1 MSLSAAPMVFSVDVF
16 STDTVAQARN
26 RLASALA
33 KAGKEPAALEARLLL
48 EGACGLT
55 ALELVTRAD
64 ERLDP
69 DAAARLRLFAER
81 RLAGEPVSRIL
92 GQSGFYGLD
101 LLVTPDVLDPRGD
114 TETLVKA
121 ALDFAVTRL
130 GPAPR
135 ILDLGLG
142 SGAILCALLASLPD
156 AFGVGVDKSPAA
168 CAVARINLSRCGLAD
183 RSAVFCGNWAGA
195 LAGRFDMVVSNPP
208 YIALTEKAEL
218 ASEVVD
224 HDPPLALYGGPDGLD
239 CYREIAPRLEGLLT
253 PDGGAFF
260 EIGYRQGTV
269 AAALFEGERL
279 AGVHVVKDRSGRD
292 RVVAMR
298 AAGR

>member
-1 MSLSAAPMVFSVDVF
+1 MVFSVDAF

-26 RLASALA
+26 RLASALTE
-33 KAGKEPAALEARLLL
+33 AGKEPAALEARLLL

-55 ALELVTRAD
+55 ALELLTRAD
-64 ERLDP
+64 DRLEP
-69 DAAARLRLFAER
+69 DAAARLQLFAER
-81 RLAGEPVSRIL
+81 RLAGEPVGRIL

-101 LLVTPDVLDPRGD
+101 LLVTRDVLDPRGD

-121 ALDFAVTRL
+121 ALDFAAAHRT
-130 GPAPR
+130 PAPR

-168 CAVARINLSRCGLAD
+168 GAVARTNLNRCGLAD
-183 RSAVFCGNWAGA
+183 RSSVFCGNWADA

-218 ASEVVD
+218 AREVAD
-224 HDPPLALYGGPDGLD
+224 YDPPLALYGGPDGLD
-239 CYREIAPRLEGLLT
+239 CYRETAPRLNDLLT

-260 EIGYRQGTV
+260 EIGYRQGAT
-269 AAALFEGERL
+269 AAALFEGEGL
-279 AGVHVVKDRSGRD
+279 ADVHVVKDRSGHD

-298 AAGR
+298 SGR